1 MELWD
6 ILDENAQP
14 TGRLMD
20 RRGRLGRGEFHLVV
34 HTWVDNGH
42 GLYLIQRRSTRL
54 GFCPG
59 MWAPAGGSAKAGED
73 SITAARRELFE
84 ELGVSSAQENFR
96 FLGRQRRNHAFR
108 DLWQLTISCCTEL
121 KLQPEEVDSAAWKSR
136 CEIMDM
142 VERGEFINYG
152 AEYFDMVFSGQ
163 EDDRD
168 DCCR

>member
-1 MELWD
+1 MADGTLHVISLFSGSRGNCTLID
-6 ILDENAQP
+6 
-14 TGRLMD
+14 TGRT
-20 RRGRLGRGEFHLVV
+20 RI
-34 HTWVDNGH
+34 
-42 GLYLIQRRSTRL
+42 LID
-54 GFCPG
+54 
-59 MWAPAGGSAKAGED
+59 AGGSAKAGED

-84 ELGVSSAQENFR
+84 ELGVSSAPENFH

-152 AEYFDMVFSGQ
+152 TEYFDMVFSGQ
-163 EDDRD
+163 EDERD